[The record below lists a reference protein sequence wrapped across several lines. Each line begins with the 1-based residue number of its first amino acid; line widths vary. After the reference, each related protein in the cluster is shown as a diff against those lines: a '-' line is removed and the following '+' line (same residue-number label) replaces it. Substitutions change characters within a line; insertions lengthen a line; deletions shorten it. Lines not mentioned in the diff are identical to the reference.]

1 MRALFALVLVAAAC
15 GGSSSPAPVAPSNT
29 PANAPPTAPAPTSPA
44 ATAPPAAEGSSGSAA
59 MPPLTDAEFDARMN
73 RLIDI
78 LSEASDAITAAGT
91 DCRAAAD
98 GLAAVTARHDGF
110 LAEMKAREADD
121 DLEVRINTW
130 MNTHMDR
137 LMKVAMP
144 LAEASQR
151 CDGEPR
157 FREAMARL
165 SGDT

>member
-15 GGSSSPAPVAPSNT
+15 GGSSSPRAPVPPSNS
-29 PANAPPTAPAPTSPA
+29 PEPAPPTAAAPPAPTPGPSDGA
-44 ATAPPAAEGSSGSAA
+44 AL
-59 MPPLTDAEFDARMN
+59 PPLTDAEFDARMS

-78 LSEASDAITAAGT
+78 LAEASDAITAAGT

-98 GLAAVTARHDGF
+98 GLATVTARHDPF
-110 LAEMKAREADD
+110 LAEMKAREADA
-121 DLEVRINTW
+121 DLEARINAW
-130 MNTHMDR
+130 MNDHMDR

-157 FREAMARL
+157 FREALARL
-165 SGDT
+165 GGDT